1 MVARQPPSKQRVADS
16 SLASSSRKKPSGRS
30 ADRSLRSSSTVT
42 SSRRSRGEPHTP
54 KPCDDEQEACDA
66 DTPVVQQIESVIV
79 DAPGDCPGRDIHANL
94 RELEHD
100 CAAHH
105 NYTSAQREIT
115 GQMRSI
121 LVDWLVEV
129 AQEYHLSDETLHL
142 CVHYTDRFLSRLP
155 IQRSRLQLVGI
166 TCLRLACKF
175 EEASP
180 LAIDE
185 FVYISD
191 GSYTKDEVLRMESMV
206 LAKLNFSLSA
216 ATSKAFLKRYQ
227 EVAPLD
233 CSKQTNAEAVLQYEH
248 LANFFLELALQET
261 DCLRWLP
268 SMIAASSI
276 CLARVCLGI
285 QPHWTTQL
293 EAFSDYDQSAVR
305 ACIVELHALHR
316 KAAFSNLRAVVD
328 KYSLKKLSCVAQLT
342 PLETL
347 PRELR

>member
-1 MVARQPPSKQRVADS
+1 MVARRPPSKQRVSDA
-16 SLASSSRKKPSGRS
+16 SLASSSCKKPSSRS
-30 ADRSLRSSSTVT
+30 ADRSLRSNTTVGT
-42 SSRRSRGEPHTP
+42 RRRSRGGQQP
-54 KPCDDEQEACDA
+54 KQRGDELEGCDE
-66 DTPVVQQIESVIV
+66 
-79 DAPGDCPGRDIHANL
+79 DAPSDHQSDDLAEDSDGDCLGRDIHAHL

-100 CAAHH
+100 CAAH

-129 AQEYHLSDETLHL
+129 AQEYRLSDETLHL

-233 CSKQTNAEAVLQYEH
+233 GSMQTNAEAVLRYEY

-276 CLARVCLGI
+276 CLARVCLGV

-316 KAAFSNLRAVVD
+316 KAAFSSLRAVVD
-328 KYSLKKLSCVAQLT
+328 KYSQKKLLGVAQLT